1 MYKTLKVRLKPTKE
15 QEEQLR
21 INADCA
27 RFAYN
32 WTVALFKEWQK
43 GDPYRS
49 SYDLAKLLRVEY
61 NSGDLRWLKQGSSQA
76 IKQAVYDAHQAL
88 QNFFKGR
95 GFPKFKS
102 RHRTRPKFFVPV
114 EKVKVDTKRVNL
126 PKLGW
131 VVTSEQLPRKTKFS
145 NPRVSHDGKYWYLA
159 VGVESEE
166 EAPKAIGNPIGVDLG
181 IKAFATVSDGRKSY
195 QNIAKTPQA
204 KRLVKRLKRT
214 QRKQARRYRKG
225 ESSQNYRKAIAE
237 VRSIYRRIAN
247 LRSNHCHQVTAD
259 LVKSKPSVI
268 VIEDLNTSGM
278 MKNRKLAR
286 AIAEVT
292 FAEFR
297 RQLEYKCEANG
308 IELRLANRFFP
319 SSKSCSRCGRIKE
332 KLSLGERI
340 YRCECGLEIDRDL
353 NAAINLAKLAS

>member
-1 MYKTLKVRLKPTKE
+1 LKPTKQ

-27 RFAYN
+27 RYAYN

-43 GDPYRS
+43 GDPHRS
-49 SYDLAKLLRVEY
+49 SYDLAKQIRVEY
-61 NSGDLRWLKQGSSQA
+61 NSGELAWLKRGSSQA
-76 IKQAVYDAHQAL
+76 IKQAVYDAHRAL
-88 QNFFKGR
+88 LNFFRGN

-102 RHRTRPKFFVPV
+102 KHRTNPKFFVPV
-114 EKVKVDTKRVNL
+114 EKVKVDTMRVNL

-131 VVTSEQLPRKTKFS
+131 VVTAEQLPRKSKFS

-159 VGVESEE
+159 VGEE
-166 EAPKAIGNPIGVDLG
+166 HQEEIPRTKGKPIGVDIG
-181 IKAFATVSDGRKSY
+181 IKTFVTVSDGRIY
-195 QNIAKTPQA
+195 PNIAKSKRA
-204 KRLVKRLKRT
+204 KMLAKKLKRV

-225 ESSQNYRKAIAE
+225 ESSQNYRKVIAE
-237 VRSIYRRIAN
+237 VRSLHRRIAN
-247 LRSNHCHQVTAD
+247 LRNNHCHQVTAD
-259 LVKSKPSVI
+259 LVRNKPSVI
-268 VIEDLNTSGM
+268 VIEDLNTKGM
-278 MKNRKLAR
+278 MKNHRLAR

-297 RQLEYKCEANG
+297 RQVEYKSEANG
-308 IELRLANRFFP
+308 IEIMLAGRFFA
-319 SSKSCSRCGRIKE
+319 SSKMCSACGSIKE

-340 YRCECGLEIDRDL
+340 YKCECGLTIDRDL

>member
-1 MYKTLKVRLKPTKE
+1 M
-15 QEEQLR
+15 
-21 INADCA
+21 
-27 RFAYN
+27 
-32 WTVALFKEWQK
+32 ALFKEWQK
-43 GDPYRS
+43 GDPRRS
-49 SYDLAKLLRVEY
+49 SYDLAKQIRQEY
-61 NSGDLRWLKQGSSQA
+61 NSGDLGWLKQGCSQA

-88 QNFFKGR
+88 LNFFKGR

-102 RHRTRPKFFVPV
+102 RHRVRPKFYVPV
-114 EKVKVDTKRVNL
+114 EKVKVDTMRVNL

-131 VVTSEQLPRKTKFS
+131 IVTSEQLPGKTKFS

-159 VGVESEE
+159 VGVERTETTM
-166 EAPKAIGNPIGVDLG
+166 PTTGDPIGIDLG
-181 IKAFATVSDGRKSY
+181 VKTFATTSEGKQY
-195 QNIAKTPQA
+195 PNIAKSPQA
-204 KRLVKRLKRT
+204 GRLVKKLKRA

-237 VRSIYRRIAN
+237 VRSIHRRIAN
-247 LRSNHCHQVTAD
+247 LRNNHCHLVTAD
-259 LVKSKPSVI
+259 LVRNKPSVI

-278 MKNRKLAR
+278 MKNRRLAR

-308 IELRLANRFFP
+308 IELKVADRFFP
-319 SSKSCSRCGRIKE
+319 SSKTCSECGSIKE